1 MVQIKEVEDFV
12 TEKGGFVNPEKMEA
26 VELYGLKKAKE
37 MWANGEPDFTT
48 RMELSKRSISRY
60 LSGDMFRSIGST
72 IFKE

>member
-1 MVQIKEVEDFV
+1 MTQDINKQVEDFV
-12 TEKGGFVNPEKMEA
+12 TEGRFVNPEKMEA

-37 MWANGEPDFTT
+37 MWANGEPDFAT

-60 LSGDMFRSIGST
+60 LSGEWKKSIT